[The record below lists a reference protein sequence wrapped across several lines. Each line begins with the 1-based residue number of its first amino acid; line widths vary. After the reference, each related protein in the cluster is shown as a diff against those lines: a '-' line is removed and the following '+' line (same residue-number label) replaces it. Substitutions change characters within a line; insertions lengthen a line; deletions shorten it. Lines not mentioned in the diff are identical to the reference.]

1 MGTEKRSL
9 AALVADIR
17 GWIEEGIEIASR
29 GNGRD
34 FGSLTDFHAGSWCVL
49 CVGEASGK
57 VLKVYPDF
65 AEGDL
70 KHELSMAS
78 MTRNRIVHGY
88 YNLDAEIIFG
98 TVVDSFPVLMSL
110 LDKQFPSVDD

>member
-17 GWIEEGIEIASR
+17 GWIGEGIEIASR

-34 FGSLTDFHAGSWCVL
+34 FGSLTDFHAGNWCVL
-49 CVGEASGK
+49 CVGEAAGK

-65 AEGDL
+65 GDGDL
-70 KHELSMAS
+70 RHELSMAS
-78 MTRNRIVHGY
+78 VTRNRIVHGY
-88 YNLDAEIIFG
+88 YNLDAEVILDTIMH
-98 TVVDSFPVLMSL
+98 SFPVLLSL
-110 LDKQFPSVDD
+110 LNKQMPAVDD